1 MIYAINELLSN
12 EAILILLVVFSISSC
27 LLLNKG
33 SNGLAKLE
41 PFVDSD
47 DSGEDCQDCQDC
59 QVNSSERENESE
71 NEKENRVETEEYD
84 GCDECNECETQNKE
98 SNRKCDYKVSS
109 ARKLN
114 KKPQSSKKDSF
125 KENLRGAF
133 R

>member
-47 DSGEDCQDCQDC
+47 DSGEDCQ
-59 QVNSSERENESE
+59 VNCSERENE
-71 NEKENRVETEEYD
+71 NENRVETEEYD

>member
-1 MIYAINELLSN
+1 MINELLSN
-12 EAILILLVVFSISSC
+12 EALLMLFLVFSISSC

-33 SNGLAKLE
+33 SNGVAKLE

-47 DSGEDCQDCQDC
+47 DSGEDCQ
-59 QVNSSERENESE
+59 VNCSERENE
-71 NEKENRVETEEYD
+71 NENRVETEEYD
-84 GCDECNECETQNKE
+84 GCDECNECETQNKD

>member
-1 MIYAINELLSN
+1 MINELLSN
-12 EAILILLVVFSISSC
+12 EALLILFLVFSISSC

-47 DSGEDCQDCQDC
+47 DSGEDCQ
-59 QVNSSERENESE
+59 VNCSERENE
-71 NEKENRVETEEYD
+71 NENRVETEEYD
-84 GCDECNECETQNKE
+84 GCDECNECETQNKD

-114 KKPQSSKKDSF
+114 KRSDSGKKDSF

>member
-12 EAILILLVVFSISSC
+12 EAILMLFLVFSISSC

-33 SNGLAKLE
+33 TTSLAKLE
-41 PFVDSD
+41 PFADSD

-59 QVNSSERENESE
+59 QVNCND
-71 NEKENRVETEEYD
+71 NEKPVENEEYD
-84 GCDECNECETQNKE
+84 GCDECNECNECETQNKD

-114 KKPQSSKKDSF
+114 KRSDSGKKDSF

>member
-1 MIYAINELLSN
+1 MINELLSN
-12 EAILILLVVFSISSC
+12 EALLILFLVFSISSC

-33 SNGLAKLE
+33 SNGVAKLE

-47 DSGEDCQDCQDC
+47 DSGEDCQ
-59 QVNSSERENESE
+59 VNCSERENE
-71 NEKENRVETEEYD
+71 NENRVETEEYD
-84 GCDECNECETQNKE
+84 GCDECNECETQNKD